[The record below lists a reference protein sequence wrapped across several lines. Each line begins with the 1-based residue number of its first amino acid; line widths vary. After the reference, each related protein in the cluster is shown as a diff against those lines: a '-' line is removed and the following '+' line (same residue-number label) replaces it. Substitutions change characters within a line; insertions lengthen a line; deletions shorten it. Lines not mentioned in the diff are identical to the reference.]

1 MFRSFVVRPPVVA
14 FTALASSNTIRARA
28 VVKYAHVVT
37 NLGRAYQPRTG
48 IFTVPYRGLY
58 GFSCSLMSSPYNE
71 VHLDLVKNGK
81 RISSIFSAS
90 YTYPQSSQT
99 MYLFLRKGDR
109 VWMQS
114 ADNHKTK
121 LYDGNKYN
129 VFSGALISML

>member
-58 GFSCSLMSSPYNE
+58 SVSCSLMSNPYNE

-81 RISSIFSAS
+81 RISSIYAAS
-90 YTYPQSSQT
+90 HTYPQSSQT
-99 MYLFLRKGDR
+99 MYLFLRRGDR

-114 ADNHKTK
+114 NDNHKTK
-121 LYDGNKYN
+121 LYGGKYN